1 MKYINDLAYA
11 NLLAQ
16 TKHLAKDKKQK
27 NKYRQTV
34 LLENNQGAENVSK
47 KLYETLNALWEGDDR
62 RTGKDRR
69 ESQQE
74 RGRYVESRLNKN
86 RRYKAELSVKV

>member
-11 NLLAQ
+11 NLVAQ

-27 NKYRQTV
+27 NKYRQTA
-34 LLENNQGAENVSK
+34 LLENNQGAEDVSK

-62 RTGKDRR
+62 RTGDDRR